1 MQHLLG
7 ISEVHI
13 TFLLERGHVEPLGVV
28 ERVV

>member
-13 TFLLERGHVEPLGVV
+13 TLMLERGHLEPLGVDG
-28 ERVV
+28 RVV

>member
-13 TFLLERGHVEPLGVV
+13 TFFLERDHVELLSVDGRIV
-28 ERVV
+28 